1 MKKFFLWMV
10 YALVPLAAFSQE
22 ETLTIDQCV
31 DIALKRNNDVV
42 QSKLQLKMIARDE
55 VSAFSRFLPSVDAG
69 LGYNHSVNGP
79 SSEFRIDRT
88 TGIPIPIQPVK
99 RVSWSSYTRVSAQ
112 QMLFDGGSIFNFARA
127 KYAKEGAAS
136 TYDYTLQNTIYRVKS
151 AYFDLLKKEKLL
163 QAQEETLKQWE
174 ESYKRY
180 DMMYQVGKVAKSDV
194 LKAKVQLENARLAL
208 LQSQNDLSIAN
219 AQLNYAL
226 GFSVD
231 KKVKAVDLQVSPTVD
246 IPYETALEKAT
257 ANNPALK
264 KSQADVSGSKAGV
277 ASSSSSF
284 LPSVYA
290 SGSYS
295 WSNRKLSNI
304 NNMFDT
310 DYGWS
315 MGVSLSVP
323 IFQGFSRI
331 ADVSRS
337 KLSLKSS
344 RETLEQTKRD
354 VALSVKQAYNAVQL
368 VKQQITVT
376 RDAEAAAEEDL
387 RLNKEKYDLGSG
399 TMLEL
404 ITSQAAYTKALNDRI
419 QAAYDY
425 QTVFAQLELAMGV
438 LQ

>member
-1 MKKFFLWMV
+1 MKKLLLWMV
-10 YALVPLAAFSQE
+10 FAFIPLAAFAQE
-22 ETLTIDQCV
+22 ETLTVDQCV
-31 DIALKRNNDVV
+31 NIALKRNNDIV
-42 QSKLQLKMIARDE
+42 QSRLQLKMIARDE

-88 TGIPIPIQPVK
+88 TGIPVPIQEMK
-99 RVSWSSYTRVSAQ
+99 RVAWSSYTRFSVQ
-112 QMLFDGGSIFNFARA
+112 QMLFDGGSIFNFVRA
-127 KYAKEGAAS
+127 KYTKDGAAS
-136 TYDYTLQNTIYRVKS
+136 TYDYTLQNTIYKVKS

-180 DMMYQVGKVAKSDV
+180 DMMYEVGKVAKSDV

-219 AQLNYAL
+219 AQLNWEL

-231 KKVKAVDLQVSPTVD
+231 RKVNAVDLQVSPSVD

-257 ANNPALK
+257 ANNPQLK
-264 KSQADVSGSKAGV
+264 KSQADVSASKAGV

-284 LPSVYA
+284 LPSVFA

-295 WSNRKLSNI
+295 WSNRKLNQI
-304 NNMFDT
+304 KNMFDT

-315 MGVSLSVP
+315 MGVSLSIP
-323 IFQGFSRI
+323 IFQGFSRV
-331 ADVSRS
+331 ADVS
-337 KLSLKSS
+337 KAQLSLKSS
-344 RETLEQTKRD
+344 RETLEQAKRD
-354 VALSVKQAYNAVQL
+354 VALTVKQAYNAVQV

-376 RDAEAAAEEDL
+376 QDAEAAAEEDL
-387 RLNKEKYDLGSG
+387 RLNREKYDLGSG

-404 ITSQAAYTKALNDRI
+404 ITSQAAYTTAKNNRI
-419 QAAYDY
+419 QAVYDY
-425 QTVFAQLELAMGV
+425 QTVFARLEMAMGV
-438 LQ
+438 LK